1 MTFHLSNLT
10 QELKKIQEQIATGKR
25 INKPSDDPI
34 GASRAM
40 RLRKALSQID
50 QYEKNIQFGSTWLN
64 VTDVA
69 LKTIQ
74 QFLSQAV
81 DVASQMSIG
90 TGTTGERQAAAQS
103 IQNLLNQI
111 IQVGNTQLDG
121 RSIFAG
127 FQDRSP
133 AYSNDLLILPASA
146 EPGNSPA
153 YTGTVA
159 SSGAYTGVSGKS
171 YMVEVTTGGAVGVA
185 LFRVSEDGGV
195 TWGPDDAFTT
205 ATSPTAIY
213 QFADLGVQIAFS
225 DSGTLTAGDRF
236 SIDVSRYQGDSGEIE
251 IVTSHSSR
259 VDVNLTGNEVFGPTG
274 NDLFDVLTGLKNG
287 LETNDR
293 TAIQASM
300 ASLVRFQTNL
310 IGLRSEV
317 GSRQERI
324 GVYKKIL
331 SELDLNHSNRLS
343 EVEGIDI
350 AQVATLLQVK
360 QVFYESAL
368 YSANQLLRLNFVDF
382 MR

>member
-127 FQDRSP
+127 FQDRSQ

-159 SSGAYTGVSGKS
+159 SSGAYTGASGKS